1 MTNPDAEATLENATL
16 VLFKELGWE
25 TLDCFHE
32 ATGDMAGLSE
42 DQLFLGRETR
52 SEVILKPRLLAAL
65 ERLNPQLPEVALE
78 LAMTELTHGR
88 GTMSLARANSEIY
101 DQLKNGIPV
110 TYRDDQGDQQVERA
124 RIIDWTDPVNNDYL
138 ACQQFWVTG
147 EVYTRRPD
155 VIGFVNGL
163 PLLLIELKKHSKP
176 VKDAFDGNLSDYKDT
191 IPQLFWYNGLIILS
205 NASDSRLGAVN
216 TPWSH
221 FAQWKKINSEGEAGV
236 IALETMIRATCEP
249 GRLLDVIENF
259 TLFEEG
265 RGGVNKILA
274 KNHQFLGVNNAI
286 TAVHDIRH
294 NQGRLGVFWHTQ
306 GSGKSFSMIFFAQKV
321 MRRLTGNWTFVIITD
336 RRDLDDQIYK
346 TFANCGV
353 ITEPE
358 NSVRAQSGDHLQQL
372 LQEDHRYIFTLIHKF
387 HIERGQTYP
396 ILSERDDIIVITD
409 EAHRSQYDILAQNMR
424 NALPNAAFIGF
435 TGTPLMAGEERTREV
450 FGDYVS
456 IYNFKESIDD
466 GATVPLYYENRIP
479 ELQLTNE
486 QLNEQMERLLEDAEL
501 DEAQEEKLE
510 REFSREYHLITRD
523 DRLEK
528 IAEDIV
534 QHSLSRG
541 YRGKAMIVCIDK
553 LTAVRMYNKVRDHWN
568 RQLAIDAADL
578 ESAAVLESAAD
589 EFRLAELREQV
600 DYLKG
605 TDMAVIISEGQN
617 EIAEFKAKGFDILPH
632 RKRMKSENLDEKF
645 KDPQNPLRLVF
656 VCAMW
661 MTGFD
666 VPSCS
671 TIYLDKPMRNHTLMQ
686 TIARANRVFGQKN
699 NGLIVD
705 YIGVFRNLQKA
716 LAIYGS
722 SPQGDIDEGERPIK
736 SKDALFDDLKEA
748 IEEASDFCASLAI
761 NVQHIAHTD
770 GFERINLMDDALN
783 GILVNDDCKRLYL
796 NLAGR
801 VDRLFKAILPDERA
815 NAYIAIQA
823 VFKTLIDKIRA
834 SEPEA
839 DITQVMDQVEDL
851 LDRSIGSY
859 VIREKSPP
867 FDLSVIDFEALKK
880 VFRTGRKNIEANKLR
895 GAINSQIVKMVRL
908 NESRIDY
915 LEKFQQMIDDYN
927 AGRDNVDIFFEKLL
941 GLAQQLNEE
950 EQRGIRE
957 NLSEE
962 ELALF
967 DLLLKPRPELTKAE
981 IARVKE
987 AARDL
992 LDTLK
997 AEQLVLDWRKQQRT
1011 RAAVR
1016 ITIEQV
1022 LDKELPAAYETNLYR
1037 QKCELIYNHVYEKYY
1052 GNGRSIYSL
1061 ALAA

>member
-1 MTNPDAEATLENATL
+1 MQKPDAEAALEDATL
-16 VLFKELGWE
+16 ALFSDLGWA
-25 TLDCFHE
+25 TLDCFE
-32 ATGDMAGLSE
+32 EFTGDSKDVAPGRPY
-42 DQLFLGRETR
+42 LGRATR
-52 SEVILKPRLLAAL
+52 SEVVIRSDLRPALL
-65 ERLNPQLPEVALE
+65 RLNPNIPPTALD
-78 LAMTELTHGR
+78 LAITELIRGR
-88 GTMSLARANSEIY
+88 SMMSLARANQEVY
-101 DQLKNGIPV
+101 QLLKNGVPV
-110 TYRDDQGDQQVERA
+110 TFRDEDGEQRVERV
-124 RIIDWTDPVNNDYL
+124 RVFDWDDPNNNIYR
-138 ACQQFWVTG
+138 ACQQFWITG
-147 EVYTRRPD
+147 EVYSRRPD

-176 VKDAFDGNLSDYKDT
+176 VKDAFDDNLSDYKDT
-191 IPQLFWYNGLIILS
+191 IPQLFWYSGLIILS
-205 NASDSRLGAVN
+205 NGSDSRLGAVN
-216 TPWSH
+216 TSWNH
-221 FAQWKKINSEGEAGV
+221 FAQWKKINSEGEEGV

-249 GRLLDVIENF
+249 RRLLDLVENF
-259 TLFEEG
+259 SLFHEG
-265 RGGVNKILA
+265 RGGLSKIMA
-274 KNHQFLGVNNAI
+274 KNHQYLGVNNAI
-286 TAVHDIRH
+286 TAVHDIRY

-321 MRRLTGNWTFVIITD
+321 LRRLMGNWTFVIITD

-353 ITEPE
+353 VTEPE
-358 NSVRAQSGDHLQQL
+358 KSVRAQSGEHLQQL
-372 LQEDHRYIFTLIHKF
+372 LQEDHRYVFTLIHKF
-387 HIERGQTYP
+387 HIKRGQTYP
-396 ILSERDDIIVITD
+396 VLSERDDIIVITD

-486 QLNEQMERLLEDAEL
+486 DLNEEMERLLEDAEL
-501 DEAQEEKLE
+501 DEAQERKLE

-534 QHSLSRG
+534 QHSLGRG
-541 YRGKAMIVCIDK
+541 YLGKAMIICVDK
-553 LTAVRMYNKVRDHWN
+553 LTAVRMYEKVRKYWN
-568 RQLAIDAADL
+568 QQLAIDTADL
-578 ESAAVLESAAD
+578 EAEGD
-589 EFRLAELREQV
+589 EFRRSELQERI
-600 DYLKG
+600 DYLNKS
-605 TDMAVIISEGQN
+605 DMAVIISEGQN
-617 EIAEFKAKGFDILPH
+617 EMAEFRAKGFDILPH

-645 KDPQNPLRLVF
+645 KNPEDPLRLVF

-686 TIARANRVFGQKN
+686 SIARANRVFGHKN

-705 YIGVFRNLQKA
+705 YIGVFRDLQKA

-722 SPQGDIDEGERPIK
+722 SPQGDIEEGERPIK
-736 SKDALFDDLKEA
+736 SKDALLEELEEA
-748 IEEASDFCASLAI
+748 IQEATEFCLGFEVNIQAI
-761 NVQHIAHTD
+761 AQSE
-770 GFERINLMDDALN
+770 GFERINLMDNALN
-783 GILVNDDCKRLYL
+783 AFLVNDETKRLYL

-815 NAYIAIQA
+815 NAFIAVHA
-823 VFKTLIDKIRA
+823 VFKTLMDKIKA
-834 SEPEA
+834 SEPKA

-859 VIREKSPP
+859 VIREESPI
-867 FDLSVIDFEALKK
+867 FDLSQIDFEALKK
-880 VFRTGRKNIEANKLR
+880 AFRIGRKNIEANKLR
-895 GAINSQIVKMVRL
+895 GAINSKITQMVRF
-908 NESRIDY
+908 NESRMDY

-927 AGRDNVDIFFEKLL
+927 AGIDNVDVFFEKLL
-941 GLAQQLNEE
+941 ALAQQLNVE

-967 DLLLKPRPELTKAE
+967 DILLKPRPELTKAE
-981 IARVKE
+981 TAKVKL
-987 AARDL
+987 AAREL

-997 AEQLVLDWRKQQRT
+997 AEKLVLDWRKQQRT

-1016 ITIEQV
+1016 VAIEKT
-1022 LDKELPAAYETNLYR
+1022 LDKQLPPAYDANLYE
-1037 QKCELIYNHVYEKYY
+1037 QKCDLVYTHVYEKYY
-1052 GNGRSIYSL
+1052 GAGRSIYSL
-1061 ALAA
+1061 AMVV